1 MSWEVQTMK
10 SKISF
15 FNAGLFKS
23 TLRRFWPLWTIHFA
37 GWLLFLPVLTLMNNL
52 GPNKSTDFIFAICES
67 AVFASSVVAFI
78 MAILA
83 AMAVFSFMY
92 SSRSTGLIA
101 SLPVRREA
109 IFGSAWLGGVFA
121 VLASNLVIALLT
133 FLFSLDATINTALAF
148 KAAFTWLGVYSM
160 QFILFYGIASLTA
173 VMTGSIAVLPILYI
187 IFNFLVVG
195 METIIRLDF
204 SCLIWGM
211 SNSSFD
217 CVLDFLSPLVY
228 MLEKFT
234 PVLKYNT
241 PYAYDTYGLALQTR
255 ECISFTFDYWLPSAI
270 YCVVGLVFSAAALMI
285 FRRRRME
292 SAGDVIAVRCMRP
305 VFKYGVT
312 VCSALCGGLLLYTV
326 LFALFESR
334 SASVFIMILSMIIFA
349 FIGYFGAKMLL
360 EKSFHVFRGSW
371 VGFIVVCCLCAV
383 FTLCCDLDVCGIGAY
398 VPKEGSIKSIT
409 VYQTGSVE
417 DPAIIENYRQLHE
430 KIVSY
435 KDEYEHIVYSD
446 DTESI
451 MFEYELKNGRTVSRE
466 YTLPMDDENVERYY
480 ELANT
485 PSLLLERFS
494 PSIPADEE
502 HCSQAILYI
511 GDNQIIDLTP
521 AQAIDFYR
529 NALLPDIKA
538 GHKVISRTY
547 DDIIATMYITFEQ
560 EIDNSR
566 YYDSQDIVVE
576 ITTDCTECIS
586 WIKDNL
592 GIDIEEDTQYYD

>member
-1 MSWEVQTMK
+1 MK

-23 TLRRFWPLWTIHFA
+23 TLRRFWPLWIIHFA
-37 GWLLFLPVLTLMNNL
+37 GWLLFLPVLTLMNNF
-52 GPNKSTDFIFAICES
+52 GPNRSTDFIFAICES
-67 AVFASSVVAFI
+67 AVFASPIIAFI

-187 IFNFLVVG
+187 IFNFLAVG
-195 METIIRLDF
+195 MEAIIRLDF

-211 SNSSFD
+211 SNGSFD
-217 CVLDFLSPLVY
+217 CVLDFLSPLFY
-228 MLEKFT
+228 MVGSFVPDVE
-234 PVLKYNT
+234 YNT
-241 PYAYDTYGLALQTR
+241 PYVADTLGSLLDR
-255 ECISFTFDYWLPSAI
+255 ECVAVTYSHWLPTVI
-270 YCVVGLVFSAAALMI
+270 YCLVGLIFSAAALMV
-285 FRRRRME
+285 FRKRRME
-292 SAGDVIAVRCMRP
+292 SAGDVVAVRCMHP

-383 FTLCCDLDVCGIGAY
+383 FTLCCDLDVLGIGSY
-398 VPKEGSIKSIT
+398 VPKVSSVKSLNVNYAGRI
-409 VYQTGSVE
+409 VDPSVIE
-417 DPAIIENYRQLHE
+417 DYIQLH
-430 KIVSY
+430 KDIVSK
-435 KDEYEHIVYSD
+435 KDRYENNSYADSYEYV
-446 DTESI
+446 T
-451 MFEYELKNGRTVSRE
+451 FN
-466 YTLPMDDENVERYY
+466 YTLKDDRTISRAYMLPFDDENAARYY
-480 ELANT
+480 GLSN
-485 PSLLLERFS
+485 SVSILLERFS
-494 PSIPADEE
+494 PSIPAD
-502 HCSQAILYI
+502 
-511 GDNQIIDLTP
+511 
-521 AQAIDFYR
+521 
-529 NALLPDIKA
+529 
-538 GHKVISRTY
+538 
-547 DDIIATMYITFEQ
+547 
-560 EIDNSR
+560 
-566 YYDSQDIVVE
+566 
-576 ITTDCTECIS
+576 
-586 WIKDNL
+586 
-592 GIDIEEDTQYYD
+592 

>member
-15 FNAGLFKS
+15 FNAGLFRS

-52 GPNKSTDFIFAICES
+52 GPNKSTKFIFTICES

-133 FLFSLDATINTALAF
+133 FLFSLGATINTALAF

-187 IFNFLVVG
+187 IFNFLAVG

-211 SNSSFD
+211 SNGSFD

-228 MLEKFT
+228 MVGSFVPDVE
-234 PVLKYNT
+234 YNT
-241 PYAYDTYGLALQTR
+241 PYVADTLGSLLDR
-255 ECISFTFDYWLPSAI
+255 ECVAVTYSHWLPTVI
-270 YCVVGLVFSAAALMI
+270 YCLVGLIFSAAALMV
-285 FRRRRME
+285 FRKRRME
-292 SAGDVIAVRCMRP
+292 SAGDVVAVRCMHP

-451 MFEYELKNGRTVSRE
+451 MFEYKLKNGRTVSRE

-485 PSLLLERFS
+485 PNLLLERFS

-560 EIDNSR
+560 AIDNSR

-592 GIDIEEDTQYYD
+592 GIDIEEDAQYYD